1 MKINLSEIYERLKV
15 LRDERDITEESQKE
29 GYFINIMEG
38 LGKFSQALR
47 DYKIFSKH
55 DRPYCEA
62 DKQKAEHE
70 IIYTLCSISIFIIN
84 TEFTI
89 NSGLINKISSFD
101 TYKYEPS
108 DFADLHALLY
118 YISQYPIEWKD
129 IYVKE
134 ILELIAKILEVDYGF
149 NFEIAMLEHIKQ
161 ISSNTGKEYKA
172 NYEKARIVNVKDK
185 KWILK
190 NSQ

>member
-1 MKINLSEIYERLKV
+1 MKINLEQIYKELQAWREERG
-15 LRDERDITEESQKE
+15 ITAKSQKD
-29 GYFINIMEG
+29 GYIVNAMKE
-38 LGKFSQALR
+38 LGELAQALR
-47 DYKIFSKH
+47 DYEKFSKH
-55 DRPYCEA
+55 DCPYCEI

-70 IIYTLCSISIFIIN
+70 IIDALCSISIFIVN

-134 ILELIAKILEVDYGF
+134 ILELIAKILEVDYSF
-149 NFEIAMLEHIKQ
+149 NFEIAMLETIKQ
-161 ISSNTGKEYKA
+161 ISSNAGKKYKA
-172 NYEKARIVNVKDK
+172 NYEKARSK
-185 KWILK
+185 K
-190 NSQ
+190 